1 MPTLHRPSN
10 LAIVL
15 ASGAGIFYAARRVA
29 YAPADPDVA
38 ARAHAAAHSGPWT
51 HGHADLDGVRLHYA
65 EMGSGPLVLLLHGF
79 PQCWYAWRYV
89 MPRLAQHFHVVA
101 PDMRGYNESSKPIG
115 VSAYNIEKVSADIVG
130 LIDAL
135 GEEKAH
141 IVGHDWGGS
150 IAWYMGAHHA
160 DRINRL
166 AIINAPH
173 PAAFQRELRHSR
185 QALRSWYVLA
195 FQLPVIAEAWVRLT
209 LRRSLS
215 SSAPTP
221 GAFND
226 EALDVYEN
234 AVSQPG
240 AATTMLN
247 YYRAAVRQ
255 APALMPQATRPIS
268 LPTLLI
274 WGMKDFALVPEL
286 TEGLEPY
293 VPNLRIERVESSG
306 HWVPEEKPHVVAD
319 ALVDFLSEGNNL

>member
-1 MPTLHRPSN
+1 MPTLPRHSN
-10 LAIVL
+10 LAIALV
-15 ASGAGIFYAARRVA
+15 SGAGIFYAARRVA
-29 YAPADPDVA
+29 YAPADPGVT
-38 ARAHAAAHSGPWT
+38 ARANAAAHSGPWI

-65 EMGSGPLVLLLHGF
+65 EMGSGPLVVLLHGF
-79 PQCWYAWRYV
+79 PQCWYAWRNV

-101 PDMRGYNESSKPIG
+101 PDMRGYNESSKPSG
-115 VSAYNIEKVSADIVG
+115 VSSYNIEKVSADIVG
-130 LIDAL
+130 LIGAL

-150 IAWYMGAHHA
+150 AAWYMGAHHA
-160 DRINRL
+160 NRINRL
-166 AIINAPH
+166 AVINAPH
-173 PAAFQRELRHSR
+173 PAAFQRELRRSK

-195 FQLPVIAEAWVRLT
+195 FQLPVIAEAVLRLT
-209 LRRSLS
+209 LRRSLL
-215 SSAPTP
+215 SSAPSP
-221 GAFND
+221 GTFND

-240 AATTMLN
+240 AATAMLN

-255 APALMPQATRPIS
+255 APSLMPQATLPIS

-286 TEGLEPY
+286 IEGLEPY
-293 VPNLRIERVESSG
+293 VSNLHVERVEESG
-306 HWVPEEKPHVVAD
+306 HWVPEEKPHLVAD